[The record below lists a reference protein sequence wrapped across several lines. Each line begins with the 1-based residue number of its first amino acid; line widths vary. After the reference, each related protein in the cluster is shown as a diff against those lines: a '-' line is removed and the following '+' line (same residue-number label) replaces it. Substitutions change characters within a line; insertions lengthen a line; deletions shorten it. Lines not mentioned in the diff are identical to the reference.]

1 MVVLIMSSIEFN
13 AFSQKWKPT
22 VRVCATKHLS
32 KHLNKLYPIPSPKR
46 YFLSIQV
53 KSLSWA
59 RNFFFARTSHC
70 VPLLPKQ
77 KAFPVALQNIFHETI
92 KIPEITA
99 IFMDPCSSRAILSA
113 SSINSIPKPWE
124 PHTKKNTVHSQ
135 ASTNSCQLSTT
146 YLMLEFRWITS
157 TDRNHT
163 AVTMATRSRN
173 KLISNCTIAPN
184 LIGQKKIK

>member
-1 MVVLIMSSIEFN
+1 MQPNICQNILTNSTLSLHQRDIFCPFKSKVFAGHEIS
-13 AFSQKWKPT
+13 FSLEHHT
-22 VRVCATKHLS
+22 VCPYS
-32 KHLNKLYPIPSPKR
+32 LN
-46 YFLSIQV
+46 
-53 KSLSWA
+53 
-59 RNFFFARTSHC
+59 
-70 VPLLPKQ
+70 

-124 PHTKKNTVHSQ
+124 PHKKNTVHSQ
-135 ASTNSCQLSTT
+135 ASTNSCQLTTT

-184 LIGQKKIK
+184 LIGQKKIN

>member
-1 MVVLIMSSIEFN
+1 MVVITMSSIEFN

-77 KAFPVALQNIFHETI
+77 SILCCASKHFSRNNKNTWNNGDFYGSMF
-92 KIPEITA
+92 IPGDSLCFLHQQHSKTL
-99 IFMDPCSSRAILSA
+99 RAA
-113 SSINSIPKPWE
+113 HK
-124 PHTKKNTVHSQ
+124 KKNTVHSQ